1 MERSHRQARLSKVE
15 ALPDEIVGDVGYL
28 LEAHL
33 QMLSGSRLIRGAVR
47 RIADERCNAEAAVG
61 TELKQIADDF
71 ATIADPYIA
80 ARIQDIRDVGLR
92 LLRNLMRAPYR
103 AFSSVGKGSIVIA
116 DELTPADIALMDPR
130 IIHGFAASM
139 GGQESHAAIMA
150 RSLRLPA
157 VLGASGLIGGIA
169 PGDTVI
175 IDGEAGQVT
184 VDPSEAT
191 LAHYRQ
197 ARAANRRRQRVLAG
211 LRNRPAI
218 TRDGVEIRLQA
229 NIELPGELETVR
241 AVGAEGIGL
250 LRTEYLYMNREG
262 LPSEEE
268 QYQAMRSIS
277 RPWRSGL

>member
-1 MERSHRQARLSKVE
+1 
-15 ALPDEIVGDVGYL
+15 
-28 LEAHL
+28 
-33 QMLSGSRLIRGAVR
+33 
-47 RIADERCNAEAAVG
+47 
-61 TELKQIADDF
+61 
-71 ATIADPYIA
+71 
-80 ARIQDIRDVGLR
+80 
-92 LLRNLMRAPYR
+92 
-103 AFSSVGKGSIVIA
+103 
-116 DELTPADIALMDPR
+116 
-130 IIHGFAASM
+130 
-139 GGQESHAAIMA
+139 MA

-157 VLGASGLIGGIA
+157 ALGASGLIGGIA

-229 NIELPGELETVR
+229 NVELPGELETVR

-268 QYQAMRSIS
+268 QYQAMRSILEAMEE
-277 RPWRSGL
+277 RPVTVRTLDVGGDKLGGELGQHFADAANPALGLRAIRLSLRCE